1 MTGQNHI
8 PHACW
13 MVSSA
18 NQSQISYTRCT
29 CIIEEKKVA
38 TKKIETHHPEKYQL
52 TLQNS
57 TAIQHDEHSGE
68 DTTLTSIA
76 KKRKAE
82 TF

>member
-1 MTGQNHI
+1 
-8 PHACW
+8 

-18 NQSQISYTRCT
+18 NQSQISYIRCT
-29 CIIEEKKVA
+29 CFIEEKSSR
-38 TKKIETHHPEKYQL
+38 KIETHHPEKYQL

-57 TAIQHDEHSGE
+57 TAMQHDEHSGE

>member
-1 MTGQNHI
+1 MLAGWSQVLTNPKFPTQDA
-8 PHACW
+8 HA
-13 MVSSA
+13 SLK
-18 NQSQISYTRCT
+18 
-29 CIIEEKKVA
+29 KKVA
-38 TKKIETHHPEKYQL
+38 TKKIETHHPKKYQL

-57 TAIQHDEHSGE
+57 TAMQHDEHSGE